1 MAHAHRSVAQGRFIF
16 MSRCSLSRVS
26 LQLHRDILALIR
38 IVSLALVTTFMSLA
52 AHAQFAN
59 GTGIAQVSNIGTHAT
74 GSRSLDEG
82 LAIALQSDGK
92 IVIAGRCVGAN
103 PNYRFCVARLNADGT
118 ADASFDGGV
127 AAPAIPGKVIVPNLT
142 AAVGVAIRAARV
154 AIDSNGRIVVA
165 STCSTVAVAE
175 RFCVA
180 RLLSNGAPDASFDG
194 PDAANPGN
202 SAFIVPISA
211 ANSERLFDMTLQK
224 IDGRIVLVGTCGDY
238 TCIARLRATDGSFDD
253 NSNDFGF
260 LKPSDAARAPIDPA
274 ANGRGIWRQPSY
286 FNSGG
291 SGGARGVVTTA
302 EGKVLVVGT
311 CGINGATTQICMTKF
326 NRDGTFDDDFRGDSL
341 PIGSGGRLVINS
353 IRAGGNVIPEV
364 ATAVKMQ
371 ADGRFLLQCGHFN
384 TSSISQCMYRI
395 NSGGDIATSWDSGL
409 QPPSTAGRVV
419 YNSVGTSLG
428 FTITPSGTLPGD
440 PYANRVIALG
450 DCSGVG
456 GNSGST
462 RICVTALRNGTG
474 GPPNG
479 DGTIDPNLIGPNGNA
494 DGTFFQSTATP
505 ATATGNV
512 VHDVV
517 ANGNG
522 EFFIVGDCDDR
533 MCVYKFRPDGALD
546 TSPCN
551 KDVDGDARVSAAS
564 DGIAL
569 IRAMLAVPGAP
580 TLPAGLGYD
589 IDGNG
594 TLSAASDGLL
604 FVRGM
609 LGFTGSSLTNGV
621 SLGSGAR
628 RTASLD
634 IESYLRTRCNIQ

>member
-1 MAHAHRSVAQGRFIF
+1 
-16 MSRCSLSRVS
+16 MSLYSFSRIS
-26 LQLHRDILALIR
+26 FQWRRDTLALIR
-38 IVSLALVTTFMSLA
+38 VTSLVVLTALTSLA

-59 GTGIAQVSNIGTHAT
+59 GTGIAQVSNLGTHT
-74 GSRSLDEG
+74 MGSRSLDEG

-127 AAPAIPGKVIVPNLT
+127 ATPTIPGKVIVPNLT
-142 AAVGVAIRAARV
+142 AAVGVAIRAAKL
-154 AIDSNGRIVVA
+154 AIDSSGRIVFA
-165 STCSTVAVAE
+165 STCYTAAVSE

-180 RLLSNGAPDASFDG
+180 RLLSNGAPDTTFDG
-194 PDAANPGN
+194 PDAGNPGN
-202 SAFIVPISA
+202 GTFVVPISA

-224 IDGRIVLVGTCGDY
+224 IDGRVVLVGTCGDY

-260 LKPSDAARAPIDPA
+260 LKPSDGTRAPIDPA

-291 SGGARGVVTTA
+291 SGGARSVVTTA

-326 NRDGTFDDDFRGDSL
+326 NRDGTFDDDFRGNSL
-341 PIGSGGRLVINS
+341 PIGSGGRLVISSTNS
-353 IRAGGNVIPEV
+353 SGFVVSEE
-364 ATAVKMQ
+364 ATSVKMQ
-371 ADGRFLLQCGHFN
+371 ADGRFLLQCRYYVN
-384 TSSISQCMYRI
+384 SSPNQCMYRI
-395 NSGGDIATSWDSGL
+395 NSGGDIATSWSSGL
-409 QPPSTAGRVV
+409 PAPSEPGRVV

-428 FTITPSGTLPGD
+428 FAITPSGTLPGN

-450 DCSGVG
+450 DCG
-456 GNSGST
+456 GST

-479 DGTIDPNLIGPNGNA
+479 DGTIDPSLVGPNGNG

-505 ATATGNV
+505 TTATDNV

-551 KDVDGDARVSAAS
+551 KDVDGDGRVSAAS
-564 DGIAL
+564 DGRAL
-569 IRAMLAVPGAP
+569 VRAMLAVPGAP

-604 FVRGM
+604 FVRAM
-609 LGFTGSSLTNGV
+609 LGFTGSSLTNGIG
-621 SLGSGAR
+621 LGSGAR
-628 RTASLD
+628 RSASLD
-634 IESYLRTRCNIQ
+634 IESYLRARCNIQ